1 MSDMSAPLLLTER
14 IDVNSKRSSWISRL
28 AWLAFDL
35 SAFTIVILLFA

>member
-1 MSDMSAPLLLTER
+1 MSDMSAPLLLTDR
-14 IDVNSKRSSWISRL
+14 IDKPSKPSWISRL